1 MLHYS
6 NIFMQVLTLFMF
18 ILITLVSVF
27 ILLSRNLNIIVIVNS
42 TFSLFCAILYSI
54 MAAPDV
60 ALTESAVGAGL
71 STVLYLVTILLTRP
85 SNSAYIHININ
96 KQNKAYASALFC
108 LLCLVFVIFVIGLV
122 NFPMFGNIN
131 NPAINETY
139 RFYVEKSYAVYNIEN
154 MITIILGSFRGFD
167 TLGEALVI
175 FTAAI
180 SVIALIK
187 QYGTN
192 KD

>member
-1 MLHYS
+1 MLNYS
-6 NIFMQVLTLFMF
+6 NIFMQLLTFFMF
-18 ILITLVSVF
+18 TLITIVTF
-27 ILLSRNLNIIVIVNS
+27 FMLLSRNLNITVIVNS
-42 TFSLFCAILYSI
+42 LFSLFCAILYSI

-96 KQNKAYASALFC
+96 KKNKAYALQLGL
-108 LLCLVFVIFVIGLV
+108 LLCLVFIIFVIGLTD
-122 NFPMFGNIN
+122 FPVFGSIS
-131 NPAINETY
+131 NPTINETY
-139 RFYVEKSYAVYNIEN
+139 KFYVENSYAVYHIEN

-167 TLGEALVI
+167 TLGETVVI

-187 QYGTN
+187 QYGEN
-192 KD
+192 KK